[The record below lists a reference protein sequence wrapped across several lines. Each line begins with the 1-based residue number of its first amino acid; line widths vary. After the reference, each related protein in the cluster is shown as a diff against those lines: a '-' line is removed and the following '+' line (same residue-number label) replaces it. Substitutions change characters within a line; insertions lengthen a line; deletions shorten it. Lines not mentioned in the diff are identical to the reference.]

1 MAFMCRPRGRY
12 PASVEY
18 RHVIYNEKEYTVGSV
33 MYLDNV
39 VQFVI
44 DKDDFH
50 LVEDKSWHFIS
61 GNYIS
66 TGVIHD
72 SKKKEL
78 YLHNLIM
85 GRLDHPGK
93 GARESVDHINRNGL
107 DNRKEN
113 LRILSQSHQNMN
125 QRKKKRNIIL
135 PTGCE
140 INPED
145 IPKHIWYVHA
155 NGMHGDRFA
164 IEFKSEGIVWK
175 TTSSKAVTLKDK
187 LAQATEKLEGLYK
200 EYPYLDP
207 DNKEA
212 NKEKADLQKSFEEIL
227 EL

>member
-1 MAFMCRPRGRY
+1 MRRPLGRY
-12 PASVEY
+12 PGQIDY
-18 RHVIYNEKEYTVGSV
+18 RHVTYNEKEYTVGSV
-33 MYLDNV
+33 LYLDNV
-39 VQFVI
+39 VQFII
-44 DKDDFH
+44 DKEDFH
-50 LVEDKSWHFIS
+50 LIEYRAWHFTA
-61 GNYIS
+61 GNYIAS
-66 TGVIHD
+66 SVKVDGVN
-72 SKKKEL
+72 KQL

-93 GARESVDHINRNGL
+93 GTRESVDHINRNGL

-125 QRKKKRNIIL
+125 QRKKKRTIVL

-175 TTSSKAVTLKDK
+175 TTSSKAVNLKDK
-187 LAQATEKLEGLYK
+187 LAQATEKLKGLYK
-200 EYPYLDP
+200 EYPHLDP